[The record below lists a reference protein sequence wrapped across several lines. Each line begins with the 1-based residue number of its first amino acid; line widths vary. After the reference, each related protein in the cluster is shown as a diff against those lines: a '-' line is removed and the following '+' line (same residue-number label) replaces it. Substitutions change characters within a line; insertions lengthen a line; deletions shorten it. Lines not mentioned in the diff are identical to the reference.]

1 MDNILTK
8 ILTYLLALGIVF
20 GVIFIF
26 VCMAS
31 IPLWLLWNWLIPPI
45 FGLTKI
51 TLYQSAG
58 LWTLMVL
65 LRSTKFDWKESMTTL
80 NTTIGD
86 NTDDVEWDRLF
97 SQIKKNYMA

>member
-1 MDNILTK
+1 MNK
-8 ILTYLLALGIVF
+8 IWIQISAWLIAFSFVF
-20 GVIFIF
+20 GFLGGLILIS
-26 VCMAS
+26 S
-31 IPLWLLWNWLIPPI
+31 IPFWLLWNWLIPPI

>member
-1 MDNILTK
+1 
-8 ILTYLLALGIVF
+8 
-20 GVIFIF
+20 
-26 VCMAS
+26 
-31 IPLWLLWNWLIPPI
+31 
-45 FGLTKI
+45 
-51 TLYQSAG
+51 
-58 LWTLMVL
+58 MVL